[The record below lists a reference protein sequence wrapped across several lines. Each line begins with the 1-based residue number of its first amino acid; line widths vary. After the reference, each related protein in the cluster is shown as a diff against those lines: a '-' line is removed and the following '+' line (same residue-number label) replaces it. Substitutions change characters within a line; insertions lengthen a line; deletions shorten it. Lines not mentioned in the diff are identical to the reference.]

1 MPLCKIQVKAL
12 PLFAAA
18 LISGCVSIEKAAPP
32 VETLGVHPSGANR
45 LQLEQGRTLYVT
57 KCAKC
62 HSPEPVKRYLATR
75 WNDILNE
82 MIEETKLDPPESAA
96 VRAYVFAVLDQKS

>member
-1 MPLCKIQVKAL
+1 MPHRKSLVKAL

-18 LISGCVSIEKAAPP
+18 LICGCVSIEKAAPP
-32 VETLGVHPSGANR
+32 VATFAVQPSGAKR
-45 LQLEQGRTLYVT
+45 VHLEQGRTIYIT

-62 HSPEPVKRYLATR
+62 HSPEPVKRYSATR
-75 WNDILNE
+75 WEGILKE

-96 VRAYVFAVLDQKS
+96 VRAYVFAVLNERG